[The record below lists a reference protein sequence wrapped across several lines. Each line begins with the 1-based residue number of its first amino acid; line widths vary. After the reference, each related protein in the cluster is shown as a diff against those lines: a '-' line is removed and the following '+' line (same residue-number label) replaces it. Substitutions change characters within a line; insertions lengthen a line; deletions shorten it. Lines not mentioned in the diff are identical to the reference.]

1 VLKLVATVASAS
13 LLPILLAQN
22 TSLGQT
28 AIVVSVG
35 DGDTLRVRI
44 DNKPVTVRLACID
57 APELQQMPHG
67 QKARERLQQ
76 LLPTGSKARVQTVD
90 RDRYGRS
97 VAVVYPISDVRGMNP
112 LSINQ
117 VMVTEGYAVVYRQ
130 YLNACPE
137 IQVELLEK
145 EKSARGRRVNFWSQP
160 TPVMPWEFR
169 SGIRRPAVAI
179 PSPRRS
185 SPAVQ
190 PSVNQTPKAG
200 LPPCVST
207 DCDCSDFRSR
217 AEAQRV
223 LEAFPGDPFKLD
235 RDGDG
240 VACESLR

>member
-97 VAVVYPISDVRGMNP
+97 VAVVYPISDVRGVNP

-130 YLNACPE
+130 Y
-137 IQVELLEK
+137 VT
-145 EKSARGRRVNFWSQP
+145 SS
-160 TPVMPWEFR
+160 
-169 SGIRRPAVAI
+169 
-179 PSPRRS
+179 RRS
-185 SPAVQ
+185 P
-190 PSVNQTPKAG
+190 
-200 LPPCVST
+200 
-207 DCDCSDFRSR
+207 
-217 AEAQRV
+217 
-223 LEAFPGDPFKLD
+223 
-235 RDGDG
+235 
-240 VACESLR
+240 